1 MNIRGVRVLHLVA
14 TGLLVAAVVLL
25 VGCGSLGGD
34 QNTFNPAGDVA
45 DKQRDLF
52 MLVLWP
58 ALVISI
64 LVGGVLTYAV
74 IRFRRRRDD
83 EPLPKQVHGNNRL
96 EIAWTIAPA
105 LLLIGL
111 AVPTLAGI
119 IDLGRAPK
127 EDALHVQV
135 VAFRF
140 GWQFQ
145 YLDPEFAD
153 AQGKPLTSNEL
164 RIPLDREIG
173 VELESQDVIHSFWVP
188 KLAGK
193 LDVVPGRNN
202 EMWFNATEP
211 GVYSGQ
217 CAELCGIGHAGM
229 RFQVVAQSQDEFDAW
244 VGEQMGTAATSQ

>member
-1 MNIRGVRVLHLVA
+1 MTIRRVPVLQLVVA
-14 TGLLVAAVVLL
+14 GLLIAAVVLL
-25 VGCGSLGGD
+25 AGCGSLGGD
-34 QNTFNPAGDVA
+34 QNTFAPSGDVA

-52 MLVLWP
+52 IVVLIP
-58 ALVISI
+58 AIIITI
-64 LVGGVLTYAV
+64 LVGGALIYAV
-74 IRFRRRRDD
+74 IRFRRRSDD

-96 EIAWTIAPA
+96 ELAWTIAPT

-111 AVPTLAGI
+111 AVPTVAGI
-119 IDLGRAPK
+119 IDLGRAPR
-127 EDALHVQV
+127 EDALHVKV

-164 RIPLDREIG
+164 RIPVDREVG
-173 VELESQDVIHSFWVP
+173 VVLEAQDVIHSFWVP

-229 RFQVVAQSQDEFDAW
+229 RFQVVAQAQEEFDDW
-244 VGEQMGTAATSQ
+244 VDEQMVASATGQ